1 LPAAKRNTSTH
12 SDKEANTMTQQP
24 YPPQQ
29 YPQPGYP
36 QQYPAQ
42 QPQGYPAQP
51 QQPYA
56 PAPYPQGQQ
65 PYPGA
70 PQGYPGQAPAPAA
83 PPAQAGSI
91 DDYYSQP
98 VAAGGPGISWKD
110 KPIGTT
116 YVGVIASAPSVQQD
130 SDYTTK
136 LPKFQRDGVTP
147 QWVMLIPLER
157 VQSNYAT
164 PNGQPEH
171 PTGEVVFYAR
181 GKDKEELNRAMAEAG
196 CSGAPQV
203 GATFQVTLVERKPQR
218 QGNPKNVVRIGYTPP
233 NGQPHQAAPQA
244 SAAPVQQE
252 AVAAPPAPAP
262 QAAPAPAP
270 QPTAPQQFQQ
280 PPVQYAAPQA
290 QPQVQQ
296 LGTQPMQA
304 PLPAGVPQ
312 AAPAQAAPAQ
322 AAPAQA
328 APAPAPQP
336 PAGMTPE
343 AQNILAGLTGQQG

>member
-1 LPAAKRNTSTH
+1 
-12 SDKEANTMTQQP
+12 MTQQP

-36 QQYPAQ
+36 QQYPQ
-42 QPQGYPAQP
+42 QPMQQGYPAQP

-56 PAPYPQGQQ
+56 PPMQQPGYPQQAAPYQQQG
-65 PYPGA
+65 
-70 PQGYPGQAPAPAA
+70 GYPGQAAPPAA
-83 PPAQAGSI
+83 PPAQSGSI
-91 DDYYSQP
+91 DDYYNQA

-116 YVGVIASAPSVQQD
+116 YAGRIASAPTVQQD

-147 QWVMLIPLER
+147 QWVMLIPLEG

-196 CSGAPQV
+196 CSGAPQA

-218 QGNPKNVVRIGYTPP
+218 QGNPKNVVRIAYTPP
-233 NGQPHQAAPQA
+233 NGQAHGPAAQAAPA
-244 SAAPVQQE
+244 QE

-262 QAAPAPAP
+262 QVQQAPAP
-270 QPTAPQQFQQ
+270 QP
-280 PPVQYAAPQA
+280 V
-290 QPQVQQ
+290 
-296 LGTQPMQA
+296 
-304 PLPAGVPQ
+304 VPQ
-312 AAPAQAAPAQ
+312 AAPQQFVPQVPQAPAQ
-322 AAPAQA
+322 QEAPQWAQPA
-328 APAPAPQP
+328 PVQEQQAPAPQAQQPLAPQP
-336 PAGMTPE
+336 PAGMSPE
-343 AQNILAGLTGQQG
+343 AANILQSLGVAPQQG